1 MKHVIALILFWI
13 LTIPLLSWS
22 IPASVAAATP
32 RLEQLEQG
40 RQLYEAGS
48 YNQALAVLRNFI
60 QQEPF
65 TPETARGYALIA
77 RIFIARDNYV
87 DALLYLQRIPEILH
101 SPEIELL
108 MGQCLVET
116 NKFDAGLQ
124 RLRPLISEPLSTAD
138 RKTLFSAL
146 ATASA
151 ARGDS
156 LQALFFL
163 HQQLPFTEQPATVL
177 AQAHQLLQNKLS
189 ETDLSEAAFMW
200 QGTAIGQDAR
210 LQLARRALVKQQPEQ
225 ARQQL
230 QRIFASS
237 VTFPYWQEAEALLKR
252 TSDDN
257 WLSRDSIGVMLPL
270 SGRYASYGEL
280 VKKGLELA
288 LQEHNKTSLPVRFIY
303 RDTAATGVTP
313 AQLVSALTDD
323 DRVMAVIGPLLATT
337 ANEAARRAQQEMV
350 PLLSLSQG
358 EGLPE
363 IGDFI
368 FRDTLTADHQVK
380 KLVAYA
386 MATGHISFSVL
397 HPQNRLGEQMTKL
410 FVDEVHRA
418 GGEIVDVIGYPE
430 DSTDFKKPIEQL
442 LWLDRQVPIPLQE
455 GEEPPELEYPLP
467 PFHALFIP
475 DYADRISLIAP
486 QLVFYGIKDVT
497 LLGINGWNSADLA
510 KRASRFL
517 KDAVFVDAFFAES
530 KRPEVKRFEELYRQ
544 AYGDDPSILEA
555 QAFDVATI
563 LLQAMDDPTLNNRDD
578 LRKKLLGLQ
587 NFQGVT
593 GTYGFDSFGESLK
606 NLYLL
611 QFRNGRIVEKND

>member
-22 IPASVAAATP
+22 VPTSAAAATP

-40 RQLYEAGS
+40 RQLFEAGS

-77 RIFIARDNYV
+77 RIFIARNNYV

-116 NKFDAGLQ
+116 DKFDAGLQ
-124 RLRPLISEPLSTAD
+124 RLRPLISEPLNTAD
-138 RKTLFSAL
+138 RKILFGAL
-146 ATASA
+146 ATASV

-189 ETDLSEAAFMW
+189 ETDLREAAFMW

-303 RDTAATGVTP
+303 RDTATTGVTRLRRSWRCLIP
-313 AQLVSALTDD
+313 SRTIASVITISMCPSA
-323 DRVMAVIGPLLATT
+323 
-337 ANEAARRAQQEMV
+337 
-350 PLLSLSQG
+350 
-358 EGLPE
+358 
-363 IGDFI
+363 
-368 FRDTLTADHQVK
+368 
-380 KLVAYA
+380 
-386 MATGHISFSVL
+386 SV
-397 HPQNRLGEQMTKL
+397 R
-410 FVDEVHRA
+410 
-418 GGEIVDVIGYPE
+418 
-430 DSTDFKKPIEQL
+430 
-442 LWLDRQVPIPLQE
+442 
-455 GEEPPELEYPLP
+455 
-467 PFHALFIP
+467 
-475 DYADRISLIAP
+475 
-486 QLVFYGIKDVT
+486 
-497 LLGINGWNSADLA
+497 
-510 KRASRFL
+510 
-517 KDAVFVDAFFAES
+517 
-530 KRPEVKRFEELYRQ
+530 
-544 AYGDDPSILEA
+544 
-555 QAFDVATI
+555 
-563 LLQAMDDPTLNNRDD
+563 
-578 LRKKLLGLQ
+578 
-587 NFQGVT
+587 
-593 GTYGFDSFGESLK
+593 
-606 NLYLL
+606 
-611 QFRNGRIVEKND
+611 